1 MRAACVNG
9 FRDGILL
16 CHVQRFVFAAALG
29 GLLLAG
35 CTERPDNRML
45 KPNLPFAMSNM
56 SCRYVSA
63 ATPRPGAA
71 IVRPSGSRPVA
82 RAAPKKSEGKTAG
95 FDPSTLVGLAPP
107 AIDQILGKP
116 AGMRAEA
123 MTVEWNYVG
132 QGCSLNI
139 FFYPDIATGTLRA
152 LKYNVTNMK
161 GRTGGSRACV
171 NFLMMARSDE
181 SG

>member
-95 FDPSTLVGLAPP
+95 FDLSTPVGPAPP
-107 AIDQILGKP
+107 ASDPILCK
-116 AGMRAEA
+116 
-123 MTVEWNYVG
+123 
-132 QGCSLNI
+132 S
-139 FFYPDIATGTLRA
+139 
-152 LKYNVTNMK
+152 
-161 GRTGGSRACV
+161 
-171 NFLMMARSDE
+171 
-181 SG
+181 